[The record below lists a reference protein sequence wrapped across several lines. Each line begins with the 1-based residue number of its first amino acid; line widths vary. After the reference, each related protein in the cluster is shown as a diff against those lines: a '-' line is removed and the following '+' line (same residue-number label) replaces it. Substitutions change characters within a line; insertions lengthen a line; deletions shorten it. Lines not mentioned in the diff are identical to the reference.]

1 MEAVSANAVQPQ
13 QVKELLSKHILT
25 KGMLPLVLDMDES
38 QGVRLRDEK
47 TGRSFIDLFGFYAS
61 SPLGMNHPKM
71 TEDEDFMERL
81 TDAALNKITNS
92 DVMTEHMAR
101 FVDTFGRV
109 GIPDYL
115 PYTFFISGGALAVE
129 NALKTAFDWK
139 VRKNFQKGYRREV
152 GHQVLHFD
160 QAFHGRTGY
169 TMSLTNT
176 ADPRKTM
183 YFPQFDWPRITNPAI
198 HFPLDAEE
206 KERVREHEQK
216 ALAQAK
222 QYFHERE
229 DQIACVILEPIQGE
243 GGDNH
248 FRPEFLKELK
258 ALAHE
263 NDALLV
269 FDEVQSGVGITGD
282 FWAHQTIGVKPDIL
296 AFGKKSQV
304 CGILAGRKLDEVD
317 DHVFQ
322 TPSRINST
330 WGGNIVD
337 MVRFDRILEIMEEEE
352 LVDHAGEVGQ
362 YLQDR
367 LHELADTFPAMT
379 NVRGRGLMT
388 AFTLPSTE
396 YRNRV
401 KEETYEDGAIIL
413 GCGERSIRFRTPLTI
428 TEDEVDEGMA
438 CIRRA
443 LERVASEHGEPHLG
457 DGAA

>member
-1 MEAVSANAVQPQ
+1 MEAVSTNAIDPKR
-13 QVKELLSKHILT
+13 VKNLLSEHLLT
-25 KGMLPLVLDMDES
+25 KGMMPMVLDMEAS
-38 QGVRLRDEK
+38 QGVRLHDK
-47 TGRSFIDLFGFYAS
+47 KSGRSLIDLFSFYAS
-61 SPLGMNHPKM
+61 NPLGMNHPKM
-71 TEDEDFMERL
+71 TRDEGFMERL
-81 TDAALNKITNS
+81 VDAALNKVTNS
-92 DVMTEHMAR
+92 DVMTGHMAR
-101 FVDTFGRV
+101 FVDTFDRV

-139 VRKNFQKGYRREV
+139 VRKNHEKGYRREV
-152 GHQVLHFD
+152 GHQVLHLD

-183 YFPQFDWPRITNPAI
+183 YFPKFDWPRITNPKI
-198 HFPLDAEE
+198 HFPLDGEEVDRVAAEE
-206 KERVREHEQK
+206 KK
-216 ALAQAK
+216 ALDQAK
-222 QYFHERE
+222 RYFHERE
-229 DQIACVILEPIQGE
+229 DQIAAVILEPIQGE

-248 FRPEFLKELK
+248 FRPSFLKRLK
-258 ALAHE
+258 TLAHE

-269 FDEVQSGVGITGD
+269 FDEVQSGVGITGE
-282 FWAHQTIGVKPDIL
+282 FWAHQALGVKPDIM

-317 DHVFQ
+317 GHVFE

-337 MVRFDRILEIMEEEE
+337 MVRFDRILEIMEEDH
-352 LVDHAGEVGQ
+352 LVAHAGEVGQ

-367 LHELADTFPAMT
+367 LHGLAERFPAVT
-379 NVRGRGLMT
+379 NVRGEGIMT

-396 YRNRV
+396 YRDHV
-401 KEETYEDGAIIL
+401 TQQTYEEGAIIL

-428 TEDEVDEGMA
+428 TKDEVDEGIA
-438 CIRRA
+438 CIRQA
-443 LERVASEHGEPHLG
+443 LET
-457 DGAA
+457 AAEAH